1 MNFQTNKRL
10 IRLCQNGV
18 FHYLAL
24 GKDDD
29 APLSQ
34 THMEARHLKYVEMG
48 LRRTGSRSCPGW
60 TRWGFCW

>member
-10 IRLCQNGV
+10 IRLCQNGT
-18 FHYLAL
+18 FHYFAL

-34 THMEARHLKYVEMG
+34 THMEARHLKFVGDGVTENRFQILPGVDQVG
-48 LRRTGSRSCPGW
+48 L
-60 TRWGFCW
+60 CW